1 MLDVRCSM
9 CDVRCWIYD
18 VRCLTSAPFT
28 FNSESKMKNYRNNGA
43 VGALLD
49 EYEKAVTELRQLL
62 ETVTDAEL
70 MAVVD
75 PATKDPDCRSI
86 QTILTHVVRAGYTYA
101 IYVRKAQGEELDFRE
116 RLPLHSI
123 KEYQKA
129 LLIMFRYNEYLFKEY
144 PDLPLEIFEQ
154 KGKMLMSWGQ
164 YYDIEQLFEHAIVH
178 ILRHRRQIE
187 RFLII
192 LRAA

>member
-1 MLDVRCSM
+1 
-9 CDVRCWIYD
+9 
-18 VRCLTSAPFT
+18 
-28 FNSESKMKNYRNNGA
+28 MKNYRNNGA

>member
-1 MLDVRCSM
+1 
-9 CDVRCWIYD
+9 
-18 VRCLTSAPFT
+18 
-28 FNSESKMKNYRNNGA
+28 
-43 VGALLD
+43 
-49 EYEKAVTELRQLL
+49 
-62 ETVTDAEL
+62 
-70 MAVVD
+70 
-75 PATKDPDCRSI
+75 
-86 QTILTHVVRAGYTYA
+86 
-101 IYVRKAQGEELDFRE
+101 
-116 RLPLHSI
+116 
-123 KEYQKA
+123 
-129 LLIMFRYNEYLFKEY
+129 MFRYNEYLFKEY